1 MLWIAFDD
9 QASDEQ
15 IRRRSDQ
22 GDNQGNRPDD
32 IKRSVSSSIG
42 RPVVN
47 ERQTK
52 YYMLFYVPEGDVK
65 GTWEL

>member
-1 MLWIAFDD
+1 MAKSSAIREMERKKLWTTSDN
-9 QASDEQ
+9 QAGDEQ

-47 ERQTK
+47 ER
-52 YYMLFYVPEGDVK
+52 
-65 GTWEL
+65 